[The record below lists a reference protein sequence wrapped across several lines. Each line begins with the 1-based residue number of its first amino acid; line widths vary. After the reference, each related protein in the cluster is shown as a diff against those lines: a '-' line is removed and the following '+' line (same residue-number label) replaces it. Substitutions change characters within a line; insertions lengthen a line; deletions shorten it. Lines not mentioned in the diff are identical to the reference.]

1 MRFGGITGG
10 EVEMLKITNSVTPI
24 TGNTLVILS
33 LPANLM
39 IKIIKKRS
47 VLICLSPFLS
57 TGGDDIAKTRHQ
69 INLSNSTSFSKDGY
83 SSNNTGITGIA
94 GEHDQLN
101 YGIYVNQQQQN
112 NDTSLGTNL
121 SWRTPIAIIDGS
133 YSHSKNAWQSG
144 GSISSGLV
152 VWPGGINITNQ
163 LSDTFAI
170 LDAPG

>member
-1 MRFGGITGG
+1 DRNRSHWSTSKTPSYTKSVSWQHYPFSASQSYDENDKEEERF
-10 EVEMLKITNSVTPI
+10 
-24 TGNTLVILS
+24 
-33 LPANLM
+33 NLF
-39 IKIIKKRS
+39 ISI
-47 VLICLSPFLS
+47 PFYW
-57 TGGDDIAKTRHQ
+57 GDDIAKTRHQ

-144 GSISSGLV
+144 GSIREGANKQVISSQADSLIKISRI
-152 VWPGGINITNQ
+152 W
-163 LSDTFAI
+163 A
-170 LDAPG
+170 